1 MPTAEINDTAVKV
14 AHVGRQLRIG
24 QDEYNALTK
33 AAPRGQQNGYIIKAL
48 RSQLHRDGFL
58 AKNGTASRST
68 TARRTTKRASKKR

>member
-1 MPTAEINDTAVKV
+1 MPTAEINDTPVKV

-58 AKNGTASRST
+58 GKNGTT
-68 TARRTTKRASKKR
+68 PRRTTKRASKKR